1 MKCFNCNNDINTEAS
16 VCSFCGTQIN
26 QVKSRFIAYIGAPN
40 NLNGYQ
46 KSYKLVLLINI
57 IRNFNEKKEALV
69 SIVISDVRE
78 FYLDR
83 YNRGLLP
90 DIDVDSRIANIHESK
105 DYDVFAVMKSQP
117 YNVINQ
123 KGFLFINRN
132 ENDELIFVFHD
143 DITASMSDS
152 EFSKLDNLLNEKLTF
167 YYQKY
172 NLDEA
177 KIDEE
182 SYIEDLSEDTYEPDG
197 VFESGNYDSVEIT
210 NISKNKSEVRFLRII
225 AKGAYT
231 NEMF

>member
-1 MKCFNCNNDINTEAS
+1 M
-16 VCSFCGTQIN
+16 
-26 QVKSRFIAYIGAPN
+26 
-40 NLNGYQ
+40 
-46 KSYKLVLLINI
+46 
-57 IRNFNEKKEALV
+57 
-69 SIVISDVRE
+69 
-78 FYLDR
+78 
-83 YNRGLLP
+83 P

-132 ENDELIFVFHD
+132 EKDELIFVFHD

-152 EFSKLDNLLNEKLTF
+152 EYSKLDNLLNEKLTF

-182 SYIEDLSEDTYEPDG
+182 SYIEDSSEDTFEPDG

-210 NISKNKSEVRFLRII
+210 NI
-225 AKGAYT
+225 
-231 NEMF
+231 